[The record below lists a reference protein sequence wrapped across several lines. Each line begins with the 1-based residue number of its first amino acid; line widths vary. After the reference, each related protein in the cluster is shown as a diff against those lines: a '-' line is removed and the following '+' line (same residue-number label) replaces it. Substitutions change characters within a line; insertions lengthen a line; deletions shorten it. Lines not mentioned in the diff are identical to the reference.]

1 MCKILSMK
9 IIRDL
14 NNSSL
19 VNPVSLTIGN
29 FDGVHLGH
37 QYLLKRLTNV
47 AKEKCGQSVVVSF
60 ENHPKSILFSDHQ
73 SHSICTLAHKIKAL
87 AEAGVDILVLLQ
99 FTSDLKEKT
108 AENFLD
114 FLHKTIPFSYL
125 VLGYDSIFG
134 KNRQGTKE
142 RVLAHAKEMNIE
154 VEYIEP
160 LLNGEKPI
168 SSSLIRKSIQKG
180 DLQSVENLL
189 GRKYSIFGK
198 VITGDGKGKVLGFP
212 TANIDVSDLNLP
224 PLGVYAVAVEYDHKK
239 IKGIAN
245 LGVAPTMRDNKT
257 PLLEI
262 HLLESQEDL
271 YGKDLNVIF
280 YNFIRPEMK
289 FSSIDDLKQQIHQDI
304 QIALSNLKLNHI

>member
-1 MCKILSMK
+1 MK

-37 QYLLKRLTNV
+37 QSLLQRLTTI
-47 AKEKCGQSVVVSF
+47 AKEKHGQSVVVSF
-60 ENHPKSILFSDHQ
+60 ENHPKSLLLSDHQ
-73 SHSICTLAHKIKAL
+73 NHSICTLAHKIKAL
-87 AEAGVDILVLLQ
+87 EEAGVDILVLLQ
-99 FTSDLKEKT
+99 FTNDLKEKT
-108 AENFLD
+108 AESFLD
-114 FLHKTIPFSYL
+114 FLQRTIPFSHL

-142 RVLAHAKEMNIE
+142 RILAYAKVMNIE

-160 LLNGEKPI
+160 LLVGEKPI

-180 DLQSVENLL
+180 DWQSIESLL
-189 GRKYSIFGK
+189 GRRYSIFGK

-224 PLGVYAVAVEYDHKK
+224 PLGVYAVVVEYDHKK

-245 LGVAPTMRDNKT
+245 LGIAPTMRLNKT

-262 HLLESQEDL
+262 HLLDSQENL

-289 FSSIDDLKQQIHQDI
+289 FSNIDELKQQIHQDI
-304 QIALSNLKLNHI
+304 QIALSNLDLIDINK